1 MLGSD
6 YPFPLG
12 EKNIGSLI
20 DNTDLLDATSK
31 QKLLGINA
39 MQFFQLNPD

>member
-12 EKNIGSLI
+12 EREPGGLI
-20 DNTDLLDATSK
+20 RNTGRLPAAIK
-31 QKLLGINA
+31 PKLLGANA
-39 MQFFQLNPD
+39 MQFFGLG